1 MGVVFM
7 GGFGWLQRDAKIHAK
22 PPAGLWGAPLLGI
35 TFGLGWAP
43 CIGPTYS
50 AVQLLSLSGGSSA
63 AKGAFLAFVYSLG
76 LGIPF
81 LLIALAVRRGIGV
94 MSFFR
99 KHRLAIQRTGGGHP
113 DPARHPDGQRC
124 VGHLG
129 LRVAVLVPN
138 RCEIADLMSERVNE
152 KKKSPKPE
160 AVLPTLGPLGMLRW
174 AWTQLTSMRTALFLL
189 LLLAVAAV
197 PGSLFPQRPANPAI
211 VTQYIKDHPDYGK
224 ILDSLQLY
232 DVYSSA
238 WFSAIYILLFISLIG
253 CVIPRAIAHYKA
265 MRSQPPR
272 TPARL
277 SRLPEYG
284 TLVIPADAGIPASAA
299 ITDAAELLKKR
310 GYRVDVRDR
319 DGARPVLGCRAR
331 LPEGSRQPRL
341 PHLADRRAGLGGG
354 RRPLRLQR
362 AADPGGG
369 RHVRQHPGRLR
380 PVHARAPISRAA
392 SSSPIRS
399 SWTSSTSRFDRE
411 SKGKFGQPIDFTA
424 DVTTKENPDAP
435 AKKEVLKVND
445 PLSLGGTSMYLTGNG
460 YAPVV
465 TVRDGAGNVAMQ
477 GPVVAKLQG
486 ENYYSSVVI
495 KVPDAKPEQL
505 AFAGFFLP
513 TAFVTDKGVS
523 FSGDPELINPQ
534 LTLNSYFGDL
544 GLDAGSPQNVFELDV
559 KKLTPLNARNLAT
572 KGIVL
577 APGSS
582 YTLPNGK
589 GSISFDGVKR
599 YIGVDI
605 HHNPGQLYALIF
617 ALLAVAGLVTSLYVN
632 RRRVWVRT
640 GTHEDGR
647 TMVEYGLLAR
657 GEDHRLAG
665 EAAAIRKLLSDEWLL
680 GEDATTGS
688 QPAPSSN
695 SG

>member
-1 MGVVFM
+1 
-7 GGFGWLQRDAKIHAK
+7 
-22 PPAGLWGAPLLGI
+22 
-35 TFGLGWAP
+35 
-43 CIGPTYS
+43 
-50 AVQLLSLSGGSSA
+50 
-63 AKGAFLAFVYSLG
+63 
-76 LGIPF
+76 
-81 LLIALAVRRGIGV
+81 
-94 MSFFR
+94 
-99 KHRLAIQRTGGGHP
+99 
-113 DPARHPDGQRC
+113 
-124 VGHLG
+124 
-129 LRVAVLVPN
+129 
-138 RCEIADLMSERVNE
+138 MSERVNE
-152 KKKSPKPE
+152 TKKKSPKPE
-160 AVLPTLGPLGMLRW
+160 VVLPSLGPLGMLRW

-211 VTQYIKDHPDYGK
+211 VTQYIKDHPDYGA

-238 WFSAIYILLFISLIG
+238 WFSAIYILLFVSLIG

-299 ITDAAELLKKR
+299 ISDAADLLKKR

-319 DGARPVLGCRAR
+319 DGARPSLGAERGFLKEVGNLVFHTSLIGVLVSVAAGGLFGYSGQRI
-331 LPEGSRQPRL
+331 LVEGDTFVNTLVGYDQFTPGTNFQSSQLQPYSVQL
-341 PHLADRRAGLGGG
+341 DKF
-354 RRPLRLQR
+354 
-362 AADPGGG
+362 D
-369 RHVRQHPGRLR
+369 
-380 PVHARAPISRAA
+380 I
-392 SSSPIRS
+392 
-399 SWTSSTSRFDRE
+399 TFDRE

-424 DVTTKENPDAP
+424 AVTTKENPDAP

-445 PLSLGGTSMYLTGNG
+445 PLSLGGTSVYLTGNG

-465 TVRDGAGNVAMQ
+465 TIRDAAGNIAMQ

-513 TAFVTDKGVS
+513 TAFVTDQGVS

-559 KKLTPLNARNLAT
+559 KNLTPLNARNLDT

-577 APGSS
+577 APGA
-582 YTLPNGK
+582 
-589 GSISFDGVKR
+589 
-599 YIGVDI
+599 
-605 HHNPGQLYALIF
+605 QLHAAERQGFHQL
-617 ALLAVAGLVTSLYVN
+617 
-632 RRRVWVRT
+632 RRRQALHRRGHPPQPRPALRPDLRAPGRGRARDLALRQPPPRLGPHRHPRGRPHHGGVRSP
-640 GTHEDGR
+640 GPRRRPPPGR
-647 TMVEYGLLAR
+647 GSRGHPQAPLRRMAAGRGRRLRFPAR
-657 GEDHRLAG
+657 
-665 EAAAIRKLLSDEWLL
+665 
-680 GEDATTGS
+680 S
-688 QPAPSSN
+688 QHDR
-695 SG
+695 G

>member
-1 MGVVFM
+1 
-7 GGFGWLQRDAKIHAK
+7 
-22 PPAGLWGAPLLGI
+22 
-35 TFGLGWAP
+35 
-43 CIGPTYS
+43 
-50 AVQLLSLSGGSSA
+50 
-63 AKGAFLAFVYSLG
+63 
-76 LGIPF
+76 
-81 LLIALAVRRGIGV
+81 
-94 MSFFR
+94 
-99 KHRLAIQRTGGGHP
+99 
-113 DPARHPDGQRC
+113 
-124 VGHLG
+124 
-129 LRVAVLVPN
+129 
-138 RCEIADLMSERVNE
+138 MSERVNV
-152 KKKSPKPE
+152 KKKSPKSE

-224 ILDSLQLY
+224 ILDSVQLY

-238 WFSAIYILLFISLIG
+238 WFSAIYLLLFISLIG

-284 TLVIPADAGIPASAA
+284 TLVIPADAGIPASDA
-299 ITDAAELLKKR
+299 ITGAAELLKKR

-319 DGARPVLGCRAR
+319 DGDRPSLGAERGFMKEVGNLVFHTALIGVLVSVAIGGLFGYSGQRI
-331 LPEGSRQPRL
+331 LVEGDTFVNTLVGYDQFTPGTNFQSSQLQPYSVQL
-341 PHLADRRAGLGGG
+341 DKF
-354 RRPLRLQR
+354 
-362 AADPGGG
+362 D
-369 RHVRQHPGRLR
+369 
-380 PVHARAPISRAA
+380 I
-392 SSSPIRS
+392 
-399 SWTSSTSRFDRE
+399 TFDRE

-424 DVTTKENPDAP
+424 EVTTKETPDAP
-435 AKKEVLKVND
+435 AKKELLKVND
-445 PLSLGGTSMYLTGNG
+445 PLTLGGTSVYLTGNG

-465 TVRDGAGNVAMQ
+465 TIRDGAGNIAMQ

-495 KVPDAKPEQL
+495 KVPDAKPDQL

-513 TAFVTDKGVS
+513 TAFITDQGVS

-534 LTLNSYFGDL
+534 LTLNSYYGDL
-544 GLDAGSPQNVFELDV
+544 GLDKGAPQNVFELDV
-559 KKLTPLNARNLAT
+559 QKLTPLNARNLAA

-577 APGSS
+577 TPGTTQ
-582 YTLPNGK
+582 TLPDGK
-589 GSISFDGVKR
+589 GSITFDGVKR
-599 YIGVDI
+599 YVGVDI

-665 EAAAIRKLLSDEWLL
+665 EAAAIRKLLAAEWLP
-680 GEDATTGS
+680 GGDPATGS
-688 QPAPSSN
+688 QPAPSRTADNGRADAAAN
-695 SG
+695 SAGGSKAAPEQPAEDFIQSTAGSSESKKDQ